1 MRRLVEHIAGAVAL
15 ATLMALLV
23 PASAARPSHDDP
35 GLSAMINLSTAST
48 VTDRAA
54 ATTDGRWK
62 LGGDGSCYWD
72 PDDSGPDQC
81 SQSGG
86 RWKLGGDGSCYWD
99 ASDSGPNQC
108 APAAAESPAVEVRA
122 VSPRTSLHPGV

>member
-1 MRRLVEHIAGAVAL
+1 MRRLVEHLAGALAL

-23 PASAARPSHDDP
+23 PAAAARPSHDDP
-35 GLSAMINLSTAST
+35 GLSAMLTPSTAMNP
-48 VTDRAA
+48 A

-81 SQSGG
+81 SQNLG

-99 ASDSGPNQC
+99 ANDEGPNQC
-108 APAAAESPAVEVRA
+108 APAADSPGIEVRA
-122 VSPRTSLHPGV
+122 VLPGTALHTRI

>member
-1 MRRLVEHIAGAVAL
+1 MRRLVEHIVGALAL
-15 ATLMALLV
+15 ATLMALVV
-23 PASAARPSHDDP
+23 PTPAARPFHEDP
-35 GLSAMINLSTAST
+35 GLSATLTPSTT
-48 VTDRAA
+48 TNPA

-99 ASDSGPNQC
+99 ANDSGPNQC
-108 APAAAESPAVEVRA
+108 APPADSPAVEVRA
-122 VSPRTSLHPGV
+122 VSPLTPLHARV